1 MSDIHKAA
9 IIHEKAVIGDNVKIG
24 PFTVIDEHVEI
35 GVGTEIGPSAYI
47 TGWTKIGEGCK
58 IYHGASLG
66 NCPQHVDFR
75 GEKSFLNI
83 GKQNIIRE
91 FVTIHRATGENQS
104 TIIGDNNFIMAYV
117 HIAHNCKI
125 GNHTIITNG
134 SQLAGFVEVED
145 FAFISGLCPIH
156 QFVRVGAHSMIGGGY
171 RVPKD
176 VPPYAL
182 VADNPLKVCGL
193 NIVGLRR
200 HGFDNEAIKFL
211 KQAFKII
218 FFSSFNTTQ
227 AVKEVRQNLHLT
239 EEINH
244 LIEFIEKSE
253 RGIVK

>member
-1 MSDIHKAA
+1 MLNIHKAA
-9 IIHEKAVIGDNVKIG
+9 IIHKNAVIGDNVKIG
-24 PFTVIDEHVEI
+24 PFAVIDEHVEI
-35 GVGTEIGPSAYI
+35 GTGTEIGPSVHI
-47 TGWTKIGEGCK
+47 TGWTRIGEGCK
-58 IYHGASLG
+58 IHHGASLG
-66 NCPQHVDFR
+66 NYPQHVDFR

-91 FVTIHRATGENQS
+91 FVTIHRATGEGQS
-104 TIIGDNNFIMAYV
+104 TTIGDDNFIMAYV

-125 GNHTIITNG
+125 GNHTIIANG

-156 QFVRVGAHSMIGGGY
+156 QFVRIGAYSMIGGGY
-171 RVPKD
+171 RVSKD

-182 VADNPLKVCGL
+182 VADNPLRVCGL

-200 HGFDNEAIKFL
+200 HGFDNEAIEVL

-227 AVKEVRQNLHLT
+227 AIKEVRQNLPMT
-239 EEINH
+239 AEINH
-244 LIEFIEKSE
+244 LIEFIERSK
-253 RGIVK
+253 RGVIK

>member
-1 MSDIHKAA
+1 MSDIHETA
-9 IIHEKAVIGDNVKIG
+9 IIHQKAVIGKNVKIG
-24 PFTVIDEHVEI
+24 PFTVIDENVEI
-35 GVGTEIGPSAYI
+35 GDGTVIGPSAHV
-47 TGWTKIGEGCK
+47 TGWTKIGERCK
-58 IYHGASLG
+58 IFHGASLG
-66 NCPQHVDFR
+66 NCPQHVDFK

-91 FVTIHRATGENQS
+91 FVTIHRATSENQS
-104 TIIGDNNFIMAYV
+104 TVIGDNNFIMAYV

-145 FAFISGLCPIH
+145 FAFISGLCPVH
-156 QFVRVGAHSMIGGGY
+156 QFVRIGAHSMIGGGY

-182 VADNPLKVCGL
+182 VAGNPLRVYGL

-200 HGFDNEAIKFL
+200 HGFDDETIKVL

-227 AVKEVRQNLHLT
+227 AIREVRRSTLLT
-239 EEINH
+239 DEVKHI
-244 LIEFIEKSE
+244 IEFIEKSK
-253 RGIVK
+253 RGIIK